1 MIHSNKIEKQN
12 KNNKNNTIVITS
24 KAAATTTLLTLT
36 TIVIVSGVTAPLTV
50 LGSNSREESAI
61 TTFDRPILLF

>member
-24 KAAATTTLLTLT
+24 KAAATTLLTLT